1 MIPKMTSK
9 NQSYWPEYFVGF
21 KNLFATFQGKKLT
34 AKKADIK
41 PGKIYVG
48 KLPDSGL
55 SDDEVRSGLRLFT
68 GDVL

>member
-1 MIPKMTSK
+1 LGLKIFFS
-9 NQSYWPEYFVGF
+9 
-21 KNLFATFQGKKLT
+21 TFQGKKLT

-55 SDDEVRSGLRLFT
+55 SDDEVRSNY
-68 GDVL
+68 

>member
-1 MIPKMTSK
+1 LGLKIFFS
-9 NQSYWPEYFVGF
+9 
-21 KNLFATFQGKKLT
+21 TFQGKKLT